1 MQAYCIS
8 PNQQVF
14 RKYSKFCSLVTKC
27 FLGSDE
33 MASPA
38 GFVSWTIV
46 WRPWLSALKCSV
58 KSLKS
63 MRGWQAMLHQRA
75 VDIPAFIK
83 KKQFHLSRIQI
94 SPWLV
99 LCSDTAYYCTFVNI
113 YTTVCLSPQE
123 SVWNCRQLRARGITQ
138 FFYFCDDSEDI
149 VKFLLLSLAQGASR
163 CAV

>member
-83 KKQFHLSRIQI
+83 KKTISSEQDTNLSMTRPLLRHSILLYIRKHLYYSMPEPSRKCLKL
-94 SPWLV
+94 S
-99 LCSDTAYYCTFVNI
+99 
-113 YTTVCLSPQE
+113 TVKSTRH
-123 SVWNCRQLRARGITQ
+123 NTI
-138 FFYFCDDSEDI
+138 
-149 VKFLLLSLAQGASR
+149 FLFL
-163 CAV
+163 